1 MSRRD
6 PADWSLEDVQRAI
19 CVPHGCTLMQIQALD
34 FPSADYVVSGEHYW
48 CPITVDTWLELFH
61 KGLLSIEKADRP
73 EDFAQFVDAILGPA
87 RG

>member
-19 CVPHGCTLMQIQALD
+19 CAPHGCTLMQIQALD
-34 FPSADYVVSGEHYW
+34 FPPADYVVAGEHYW
-48 CPITVDTWLELFH
+48 SSITVDTWLGLFH
-61 KGLLSIEKADRP
+61 QGLLSIEKADRP
-73 EDFAQFVDAILGPA
+73 ENFAQFVDAILGPA